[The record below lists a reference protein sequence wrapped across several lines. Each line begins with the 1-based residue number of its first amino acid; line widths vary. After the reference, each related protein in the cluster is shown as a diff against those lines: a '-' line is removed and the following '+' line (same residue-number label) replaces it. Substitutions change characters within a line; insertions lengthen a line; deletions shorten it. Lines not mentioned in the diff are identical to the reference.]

1 MYTSLLSSP
10 TLAPTDQRDETFVKF
25 LLPSYVPGMIIGS
38 AGATVAELME
48 STNTIV
54 KFSPGRELYPGTSER
69 VCVIIGSIPDICIAL
84 KRIFA
89 KMSDPTHAKSEE
101 IQEYLQVFKMLI
113 SNISA
118 GMAIGKSG
126 QTIKAIQQECSVK
139 IQISNKENSDL
150 PERSLSII
158 GDSTDI
164 IIAAVR
170 LVLEHTKDDPD
181 ASKWKKLLTY
191 SGYSGK
197 PQGDSHHGHGHG
209 HGHGHHG
216 SHISRLGGGASA
228 GSHGTAASYSGL
240 ADQPSLGA
248 SSFLSMFQQSPS
260 YGSAFQS
267 AATAQAGGGAS
278 LNQAM
283 ISYAYAQSLM
293 TNSSYYGQFS
303 PVMVDGVNLMIPGA
317 TLATFDIAVPE
328 VMVSSVVGPGAKLL
342 TDLMHSTGTRIQLSA
357 KGEYIPGT
365 FNRKLTIAGPIL
377 SVQAAHMVVTQ
388 KILKEQ
394 ETYRKQGLI

>member
-1 MYTSLLSSP
+1 M
-10 TLAPTDQRDETFVKF
+10 KF

-89 KMSDPTHAKSEE
+89 KMSDSTHAKSEE
-101 IQEYLQVFKMLI
+101 IQEYLHVFKMLI

-197 PQGDSHHGHGHG
+197 PHGGESHHGHGH
-209 HGHGHHG
+209 
-216 SHISRLGGGASA
+216 SHMGRLGAGGGA
-228 GSHGTAASYSGL
+228 GSHGSAASLSGL
-240 ADQPSLGA
+240 ADQSSLGA

-283 ISYAYAQSLM
+283 LSYAYAQSLM
-293 TNSSYYGQFS
+293 TNSSYFGQFS

>member
-1 MYTSLLSSP
+1 M
-10 TLAPTDQRDETFVKF
+10 KF

-69 VCVIIGSIPDICIAL
+69 VCVIIGSVQDICLAL

-101 IQEYLQVFKMLI
+101 IQEYLHVFKMLI

-158 GDSTDI
+158 GDSTEI
-164 IIAAVR
+164 IIAAVK
-170 LVLEHTKDDPD
+170 LILEHTKDDPD
-181 ASKWKKLLTY
+181 AAKWKKLLTY
-191 SGYSGK
+191 SGFSGK
-197 PQGDSHHGHGHG
+197 SLGESHQ
-209 HGHGHHG
+209 G
-216 SHISRLGGGASA
+216 SHIGRMTHGASSHA
-228 GSHGTAASYSGL
+228 SSHGAAASLGL
-240 ADQPSLGA
+240 ADHPSFGA

-260 YGSAFQS
+260 YGSSAFQS

-283 ISYAYAQSLM
+283 LSYAYAQSLM
-293 TNSSYYGQFS
+293 TNSSYFGQFN

-342 TDLMHSTGTRIQLSA
+342 TDLIQSTGTRIQLSA

-394 ETYRKQGLI
+394 EVYRKQGLI